1 LAKMEP
7 NPRPRKEMPDGIW
20 LKCSDCGEIV
30 YRKEVARNFWTCPK
44 CSNHF
49 RISADEYIELLVDP
63 GSFEEHFQEVG
74 PLDPLGFKDTKKY
87 ADRLKAALAK
97 GPQREA
103 VRTGRATV
111 EGNELCLAVMD
122 FSFMGG
128 SMGSV
133 VGEKLSRLTE
143 TAIGSELPLLIVS
156 CSGGARMQEGI
167 LSLMQMAKTSAQL
180 ARLAEHGLPFISLLT
195 HPTTGGVSA
204 SFATLGD
211 VILAEP
217 KALIGFA
224 GPRVIE
230 QTIQQE
236 LPEGFQ
242 RSEFLLS
249 HGMIDRI
256 CPRSELRPTLARFL
270 RFFADARVSRAMS

>member
-1 LAKMEP
+1 MAETAGPPK
-7 NPRPRKEMPDGIW
+7 REMPDGVW
-20 LKCSDCGEIV
+20 LKCPDCGEIL
-30 YRKEVARNFWTCPK
+30 YRKEVSRNHWICPR
-44 CSNHF
+44 CSHHF

-63 GSFEEHFQEVG
+63 GSFRESFQGISPV
-74 PLDPLGFKDTKKY
+74 DPLGFRDTKKY
-87 ADRLKAALAK
+87 AERLKTALSQHP
-97 GPQREA
+97 GREA
-103 VRTGRATV
+103 VRTGQATI
-111 EGNELCLAVMD
+111 EENEICLAVMD
-122 FSFMGG
+122 FSFLGG

-133 VGEKLSRLTE
+133 VGEKISRLAE
-143 TAIGSELPLLIVS
+143 TAIHGEIPLLIVS

-180 ARLAEHGLPFISLLT
+180 ARLGERGIPFISLLT

-204 SFATLGD
+204 SFASLGD

-230 QTIQQE
+230 QTINQE
-236 LPEGFQ
+236 LPAGFQ
-242 RSEFLLS
+242 RSEFLLA

-256 CPRSELRPTLARFL
+256 VSRHELRKTLASLL
-270 RFFADARVSRAMS
+270 RFFRDARLTRQLT

>member
-1 LAKMEP
+1 MAETPQPPK
-7 NPRPRKEMPDGIW
+7 REMPDGVW
-20 LKCSDCGEIV
+20 LKCTDCGEIL
-30 YRKEVARNFWTCPK
+30 YRKEVSRNHWICPR
-44 CSNHF
+44 CSHHF

-63 GSFEEHFQEVG
+63 GSFREYFQGISPV
-74 PLDPLGFKDTKKY
+74 DPLGFKDTKKY
-87 ADRLKAALAK
+87 ADRLKAALALHP
-97 GPQREA
+97 GREA
-103 VRTGRATV
+103 VRTGKATI
-111 EGNELCLAVMD
+111 EGNELCLGVMD
-122 FSFMGG
+122 FSFLGG

-133 VGEKLSRLTE
+133 VGEKLSRLAE
-143 TAIGSELPLLIVS
+143 TSLQGEIPLLIVS

-180 ARLAEHGLPFISLLT
+180 ARLGERGIPFISLLT

-230 QTIQQE
+230 QTISQE
-236 LPEGFQ
+236 LPAGFQ
-242 RSEFLLS
+242 RSEFLLA

-256 CPRSELRPTLARFL
+256 VDRHELRSTLATML
-270 RFFADARVSRAMS
+270 RFFSDSRLSRQIT